1 MKTTE
6 KLLPA
11 TPFSIFTCFHRKWN
25 IFYKW
30 LVYSAPFSLI
40 KCIENSHLLLL
51 RYLIHPEVDVGA
63 QESELGAGG
72 EDQQTR
78 LDFPVE
84 VDTLHRVKQ
93 QEELSRVLK
102 VWVLTEFNKRIKFL
116 GLTGFLVNLVT

>member
-6 KLLPA
+6 KALPV
-11 TPFSIFTCFHRKWN
+11 TPFNIFTCFHRKWN

-93 QEELSRVLK
+93 QEELSGVLK
-102 VWVLTEFNKRIKFL
+102 VWVLTKFNKEIKVIELFD
-116 GLTGFLVNLVT
+116 N